1 MYKRT
6 TPFLLNLRRILFMA
20 NSNSNN
26 NSKNNGNKM
35 SYEEAGCKGAEATSD
50 NHGVKFH
57 QEIGPKGSS
66 ISSNSKKN

>member
-1 MYKRT
+1 MG
-6 TPFLLNLRRILFMA
+6 
-20 NSNSNN
+20 SNN
-26 NSKNNGNKM
+26 CVNSKM